1 MLLLSF
7 FVYCFLSG
15 ESNII
20 LNKDCIVKKSRLHYT
35 IFNTPII
42 SPILRLV
49 ALLLMKI
56 TGWKTDGDLP
66 DVKKYVLVVAPHTS
80 NWDLFYGILIAF
92 AYRLEVY
99 YMAKH
104 QLFKFPF
111 GPIMRWLGGIRI
123 DRSHA
128 GNNVMQTIKKFQE
141 NECLVIAVPPEGTRS
156 KAPGWKSGF
165 YHIAHGAGVP
175 MVFAFIDYARKAA
188 GIKGMLYASGN
199 IEDDIQIIREMY
211 KDVKGRF
218 DDQKNEIRILSDEA
232 QRFTLNAART
242 EREYEHTTRTLQ

>member
-1 MLLLSF
+1 M
-7 FVYCFLSG
+7 
-15 ESNII
+15 
-20 LNKDCIVKKSRLHYT
+20 KKSRLHYT

-42 SPILRLV
+42 SPFLRLV

-111 GPIMRWLGGIRI
+111 GSIMRWLGGIRI

-128 GNNVMQTIKKFQE
+128 GNNVAQTIQKFRE
-141 NECLVIAVPPEGTRS
+141 NEWLVIAVPPEGTRS
-156 KAPGWKSGF
+156 KALGWKSGF
-165 YHIAHGAGVP
+165 YYISHGAGVP
-175 MVFAFIDYARKAA
+175 MVLAFIDYGRKAA
-188 GIKGMLYASGN
+188 GIKGVLYPSGN
-199 IEDDIQIIREMY
+199 IEDDMEIIRQMY
-211 KDVKGRF
+211 ADVKGKH
-218 DDQKNEIRILSDEA
+218 DDQKNEIRILPDEA
-232 QRFTLNAART
+232 RRFAAAGIAN
-242 EREYEHTTRTLQ
+242 EREPIIRVQQ